1 MHFTR
6 MTKEV
11 LASIKQIICN
21 VLCFTGINLFWF
33 TKDWASSEVLE
44 LTTVKGNSIPEP
56 STSSGFDVKE
66 CHTHVCV
73 VL

>member
-1 MHFTR
+1 MYFTR

-11 LASIKQIICN
+11 LASIKQMIYN
-21 VLCFTGINLFWF
+21 VLCFTGINLFWL

-44 LTTVKGNSIPEP
+44 LTIVKGNSIPGPFTP
-56 STSSGFDVKE
+56 SRFDVKE